1 MDDHQRKTLAM
12 YNQIDG
18 KDIEYVVDQFDAAQ
32 TWMIETWM
40 DPQVFGKLDMWLAAL
55 CSC

>member
-1 MDDHQRKTLAM
+1 M
-12 YNQIDG
+12 YNQIDD

-40 DPQVFGKLDMWLAAL
+40 DLQVSGKLGKWLAAL
-55 CSC
+55 YNC

>member
-1 MDDHQRKTLAM
+1 MDDHQSKNLAM
-12 YNQIDG
+12 YIQIDD

-40 DPQVFGKLDMWLAAL
+40 DPQVFDKLDKWLAAL